1 MAKIYCKAIAEDIK
15 KEIINEAK
23 TFERSPRLATILVG
37 DRADSQTYVRNKE
50 KTLINVGFDYKTYR
64 FPSDVSQEDLES
76 KLLELRVDNSIDG
89 ILIQLPLPDH
99 LDTDKL
105 ISMIP
110 YYKDVDGLTEKNQ
123 AMLMTGKNWDDFIQ
137 PCTPLG
143 IVKIL
148 EEQYFFSSELDG
160 MNVAVVGRSNL
171 LGNPLAQMLMRKN
184 MNVLHLHSKSFSG
197 NMYSMKKMIG
207 DFNPDIICLCT
218 GQKNLLKSYH
228 IINSILDS
236 TSVKTI
242 IDAGIIRDEN
252 GLRGDFKKEDYEDL
266 DELGVYY
273 TTVPGGV
280 GVLTTT
286 MLAYNLAKCFKLHMK
301 NIPDL

>member
-50 KTLINVGFDYKTYR
+50 KTLINVGFDYETYR
-64 FPSDVSQEDLES
+64 FPSDVSQEVLEF
-76 KLLELRVDNSIDG
+76 KLLELRIDNSIDG

-99 LDTDKL
+99 LDADKL

-143 IVKIL
+143 IIEIINNEYFSL
-148 EEQYFFSSELDG
+148 ECK
-160 MNVAVVGRSNL
+160 NIAVIGRSNL

-184 MNVLHLHSKSFSG
+184 ATVTQLHSRSMVKSTL
-197 NMYSMKKMIG
+197 KMLK
-207 DFNPDIICLCT
+207 PEIICLCT
-218 GQKNLLKSYH
+218 GQKNLLSAYD
-228 IINSILDS
+228 IAALGLDGY
-236 TSVKTI
+236 TDLI

-252 GLRGDFKKEDYEDL
+252 GLRGDFRKEDYEIL
-266 DELGVYY
+266 GELGIPY
-273 TTVPGGV
+273 TSVPGGV

-286 MLAYNLAKCFKLHMK
+286 MLAYNLVKCYKLHMK
-301 NIPDL
+301 NIPEL